1 MDGCHIRGPKEL
13 AMSPASKSAKK
24 SVAASKDSPTPATA
38 ISSRQRLADQLGVSE
53 ADSGPNLVEK
63 SSGHIK
69 HLEHGSTEERSA
81 HRKGHG
87 LNQEVKSL
95 AHIYTPWA
103 NVRANGSGIVA
114 IAAWSKRLAEEG
126 KSHAKDATDKAV
138 GFTRGLTHR

>member
-1 MDGCHIRGPKEL
+1 
-13 AMSPASKSAKK
+13 MSAAKK
-24 SVAASKDSPTPATA
+24 STPARKAPAGSSASSAKGSRARIAEQMGVPETA
-38 ISSRQRLADQLGVSE
+38 PDQT
-53 ADSGPNLVEK
+53 LVEK

-69 HLEHGSTEERSA
+69 HLEHGSTPQRSA

-87 LNQEVKSL
+87 VDQQVRPL

-126 KSHAKDATDKAV
+126 KSATKDAAKKA
-138 GFTRGLTHR
+138 GDFTRGLTHR

>member
-1 MDGCHIRGPKEL
+1 MT
-13 AMSPASKSAKK
+13 AAKK
-24 SVAASKDSPTPATA
+24 STPAAKGATSGSGGDA
-38 ISSRQRLADQLGVSE
+38 KSSRKRIAEQMGITE
-53 ADSGPNLVEK
+53 AAPDATLVEK

-69 HLEHGSTEERSA
+69 HRDHGSVDARSA

-87 LNQEVKSL
+87 LDQQVKSL

-126 KSHAKDATDKAV
+126 KSATKDAKAKV
-138 GFTRGLTHR
+138 EEFTRGLTHR

>member
-1 MDGCHIRGPKEL
+1 MTAADKN
-13 AMSPASKSAKK
+13 AKK
-24 SVAASKDSPTPATA
+24 PTPAAKGSGTSGTGK
-38 ISSRQRLADQLGVSE
+38 SSRKRVAEQMGISDAPK
-53 ADSGPNLVEK
+53 DSTLVEK

-69 HLEHGSTEERSA
+69 HRDHGSVDARSA

-87 LNQEVKSL
+87 LDQQVKSL

-126 KSHAKDATDKAV
+126 KTAAKDASAKV
-138 GFTRGLTHR
+138 GEFTRGLTHR

>member
-1 MDGCHIRGPKEL
+1 
-13 AMSPASKSAKK
+13 MSPASKSAKK
-24 SVAASKDSPTPATA
+24 SVAANKASQTSVATA
-38 ISSRQRLADQLGVSE
+38 SSRQRLADQMGVSE
-53 ADSGPNLVEK
+53 ADSGPNLVEI

-69 HLEHGSTEERSA
+69 HLEHGSVDVRSV

-126 KSHAKDATDKAV
+126 KSHAQDATDKAV

>member
-1 MDGCHIRGPKEL
+1 
-13 AMSPASKSAKK
+13 MSAAKK
-24 SVAASKDSPTPATA
+24 SAPAAKGSAKGSASGA
-38 ISSRQRLADQLGVSE
+38 KSSRERIAEQMSVPE
-53 ADSGPNLVEK
+53 AKQDTTLVEK

-69 HLEHGSTEERSA
+69 HVAHGSAEGRAS

-87 LNQEVKSL
+87 LDQEVKSL

-126 KSHAKDATDKAV
+126 KSATKDAKAKV
-138 GFTRGLTHR
+138 EEFTRGLTHR

>member
-1 MDGCHIRGPKEL
+1 MTAADKN
-13 AMSPASKSAKK
+13 AKKTTPASKGSGTSADAK
-24 SVAASKDSPTPATA
+24 SSRKRVAEQMGISDAPKDST
-38 ISSRQRLADQLGVSE
+38 
-53 ADSGPNLVEK
+53 LVEK

-69 HLEHGSTEERSA
+69 HRDHGSVDARSA

-87 LNQEVKSL
+87 LDQQVKSL

-126 KSHAKDATDKAV
+126 KSAAKDASTKV
-138 GFTRGLTHR
+138 GEFTRGLTHR

>member
-1 MDGCHIRGPKEL
+1 MTAADKN
-13 AMSPASKSAKK
+13 AKK
-24 SVAASKDSPTPATA
+24 TTPAA
-38 ISSRQRLADQLGVSE
+38 KGSESSSGAKSSRKRVAEQMGVPE
-53 ADSGPNLVEK
+53 VDKDTTLVEK

-69 HLEHGSTEERSA
+69 HREHGSVDARSA

-87 LNQEVKSL
+87 LDQQVKSL

-126 KSHAKDATDKAV
+126 KSAAKDTATKV
-138 GFTRGLTHR
+138 GEFTRGLTHR

>member
-1 MDGCHIRGPKEL
+1 MTAAD
-13 AMSPASKSAKK
+13 KSAKK
-24 SVAASKDSPTPATA
+24 TTPASKGSGTSGAA
-38 ISSRQRLADQLGVSE
+38 QSSRKRVAEQMGITDAPKDTT
-53 ADSGPNLVEK
+53 LVDK

-69 HLEHGSTEERSA
+69 HRDHGSVDARSA

-87 LNQEVKSL
+87 LDQQVKSL

-126 KSHAKDATDKAV
+126 KTAAKDASTKV
-138 GFTRGLTHR
+138 GEFTRGLTHR

>member
-1 MDGCHIRGPKEL
+1 MTAADKDPKK
-13 AMSPASKSAKK
+13 ATPPAKGSGSSSGAN
-24 SVAASKDSPTPATA
+24 
-38 ISSRQRLADQLGVSE
+38 SSRKRVAEQMGVPE
-53 ADSGPNLVEK
+53 VGKDTTLVEK

-69 HLEHGSTEERSA
+69 HREHGSVDARSA

-87 LNQEVKSL
+87 LDQQVKSL

-126 KSHAKDATDKAV
+126 KSAAKDTATKV
-138 GFTRGLTHR
+138 GEFTRGLTHR